1 MKHRGRD
8 EETRVRGAEKAAQ
21 RGKVT
26 IRERRQ
32 SIQKRRMYVREK
44 NCLRS
49 SITLRSNSYLVR
61 AEATLLCNRIH
72 FSV

>member
-1 MKHRGRD
+1 MKHGGRD

-44 NCLRS
+44 TVLG
-49 SITLRSNSYLVR
+49 VV
-61 AEATLLCNRIH
+61 LLSGVTVI
-72 FSV
+72 

>member
-21 RGKVT
+21 RSKVT

-32 SIQKRRMYVREK
+32 SKQKRRTYVREK
-44 NCLRS
+44 TVLGVV
-49 SITLRSNSYLVR
+49 LLLGVR
-61 AEATLLCNRIH
+61 VI
-72 FSV
+72 

>member
-1 MKHRGRD
+1 MKHGGRD

-44 NCLRS
+44 TVLG
-49 SITLRSNSYLVR
+49 VV
-61 AEATLLCNRIH
+61 LLLGVTVI
-72 FSV
+72 

>member
-1 MKHRGRD
+1 M
-8 EETRVRGAEKAAQ
+8 RGAEKAAQ

-26 IRERRQ
+26 VRESRQ
-32 SIQKRRMYVREK
+32 SIQRRRMYARRK
-44 NCLRS
+44 TLRS
-49 SITLRSNSYLVR
+49 GITLRSKSYLVM